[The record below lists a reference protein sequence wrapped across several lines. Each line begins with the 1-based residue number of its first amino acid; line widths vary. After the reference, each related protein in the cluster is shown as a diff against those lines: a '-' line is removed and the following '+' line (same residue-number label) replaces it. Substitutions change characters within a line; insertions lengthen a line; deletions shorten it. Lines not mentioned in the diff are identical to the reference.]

1 MVCNCCNLTLGNNKI
16 QQRVLQIVIIE
27 IIVNQM
33 WRLKGVVS
41 LTVILSPPVYIQGY
55 LNISEYNRA
64 VADAEIVTVIVD
76 GCK

>member
-1 MVCNCCNLTLGNNKI
+1 
-16 QQRVLQIVIIE
+16 
-27 IIVNQM
+27 M

-41 LTVILSPPVYIQGY
+41 LNVILSPPVYIQGY

-64 VADAEIVTVIVD
+64 VAGAEIVTVIVD